1 MMPGSSWSCVLYF
14 ILLFL
19 NLHSLNATAMFRQK
33 RFSAGQVCNETNA
46 DLVIVNSCPN
56 NTISFEKR
64 SNEKQCKT
72 KPNCLGEP
80 LVYHCVKSKD
90 NLVEVCAP
98 SSPIIRSCCAV
109 FERGVLR
116 VVEDYSRQCID
127 CPFKYQSPDCFR
139 YDTCVKTKKTYH
151 TTQLIYLEKTS
162 TSFSNDEGSKHN
174 VHDRIKHSSPKINTI
189 VLATTAATAIAL
201 GCLVVLICYRRHKKG
216 LIMKEKQNGSAYDK
230 RCSEG
235 VNNQPLIENG
245 NETKNYTLVDL

>member
-1 MMPGSSWSCVLYF
+1 
-14 ILLFL
+14 
-19 NLHSLNATAMFRQK
+19 MFRQK

-216 LIMKEKQNGSAYDK
+216 SAYDK

-245 NETKNYTLVDL
+245 NVNSEPT